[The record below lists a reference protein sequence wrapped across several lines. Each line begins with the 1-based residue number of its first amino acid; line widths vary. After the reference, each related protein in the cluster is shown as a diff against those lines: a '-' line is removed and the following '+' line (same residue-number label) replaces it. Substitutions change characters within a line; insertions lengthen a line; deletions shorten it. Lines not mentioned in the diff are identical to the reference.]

1 MRLRS
6 KIVTALIA
14 ATALGSGT
22 AVLTSGSTPAQAS
35 GSTVKA
41 VSETNTMTSA
51 LCYREVEREVV
62 YYTHSS
68 TKGWVRE
75 PAPKVTIV
83 ISTHCYAK

>member
-1 MRLRS
+1 MMLRS
-6 KIVTALIA
+6 KIATALIA
-14 ATALGSGT
+14 TAALGSGT

-35 GSTVKA
+35 SATVKT
-41 VSETNTMTSA
+41 VSETETMTSA

-62 YYTHSS
+62 LYTHSS

-75 PAPKVTIV
+75 PAPKVTTV